1 MGNLLGGLHIEMAA
15 LKGLG
20 KLSTN
25 SGWGAEALA
34 EAGLYT
40 PGTAESFLTAAHV
53 RRCRH
58 AHEVTAASLYIL
70 QHHAYTSYKADCSN
84 GNATEMSFEAWCS
97 HQMAKQPQFAFW
109 SLILQFEIAVLLFVR
124 SIRTANFQLY
134 THSLINLAPW
144 FFAMDRTHYARW
156 VPVHIRDMTQLT
168 HTNASVFSEFVSG
181 KFVVNKTGRAFSAI
195 AIDQA
200 HEQLNAA
207 VKGDGGIIGLTENET
222 ALRCWL
228 IASPE
233 IARLLDEFESSKQ
246 DTSSVAVHHEER
258 PSVQNSFRREIKSLI
273 AKMEEFGN
281 PFEDDSE
288 TLSNLQSKQVV
299 ASSVAVDVNKT
310 FDLGKAQ
317 YNQFVT
323 ERLVERS
330 VSIFQ
335 PLKQNKIAL
344 FVSKSSHQTTKAKW
358 QLTSVK
364 KDCVLLFSVIHWL

>member
-1 MGNLLGGLHIEMAA
+1 
-15 LKGLG
+15 
-20 KLSTN
+20 
-25 SGWGAEALA
+25 
-34 EAGLYT
+34 
-40 PGTAESFLTAAHV
+40 
-53 RRCRH
+53 
-58 AHEVTAASLYIL
+58 
-70 QHHAYTSYKADCSN
+70 
-84 GNATEMSFEAWCS
+84 
-97 HQMAKQPQFAFW
+97 
-109 SLILQFEIAVLLFVR
+109 
-124 SIRTANFQLY
+124 
-134 THSLINLAPW
+134 
-144 FFAMDRTHYARW
+144 
-156 VPVHIRDMTQLT
+156 MTQLT
-168 HTNASVFSEFVSG
+168 HTNASVFSEFMSG

-222 ALRCWL
+222 ALRRWL

-288 TLSNLQSKQVV
+288 TLSNFQSKQVV

-310 FDLGKAQ
+310 SDLGKAQ
-317 YNQFVT
+317 HNQFVT
-323 ERLVERS
+323 ERFVERS

-364 KDCVLLFSVIHWL
+364 KDCVLFSQLYIGCEIRGGDVNDFFQHENQCSTIIV